1 MGMHP
6 VSIDNGQDIM
16 DSRDVIQALEDM
28 ETERQNL
35 LDAIDESED
44 DADIDDAKR
53 ELADWDDANLPDL
66 EALRAFCEEGEGA
79 TSDWVHGATCIADSY
94 FVEYAQQFA
103 EDIGAINRE
112 ASWPNDC
119 IDWDKAAEELQ
130 QDYTS
135 IEFDGVTYWV
145 R

>member
-1 MGMHP
+1 MGRG
-6 VSIDNGQDIM
+6 IDNTQDIM
-16 DSRDVIQALEDM
+16 DSRDVIQKLE
-28 ETERQNL
+28 ELESERQDL
-35 LDAIDESED
+35 LDAIED
-44 DADIDDAKR
+44 AETEEEKA
-53 ELADWDDANLPDL
+53 EAE
-66 EALRAFCEEGEGA
+66 EALKEWEEYGNGDVYPALKAFCEEGETASSDWSYGA
-79 TSDWVHGATCIADSY
+79 TLIKDSY

-103 EDIGAINRE
+103 EDIGAIDRN

-135 IEFDGVTYWV
+135 IDFDGETYWV